1 MSCCADWPVA
11 AALAGARCGLTG
23 ALIRGEGEVLSLGL
37 IDIGPL
43 ADAVAGFSGGMGD
56 AGGRLAGSDVA
67 WAAADPTG

>member
-1 MSCCADWPVA
+1 MSCGADWPVA
-11 AALAGARCGLTG
+11 PPLAGARCGLTG
-23 ALIRGEGEVLSLGL
+23 ALIREGEVLSLGF

-56 AGGRLAGSDVA
+56 AGGRLVGSDVA